1 MKYRYSDDKYTV
13 SFLKSRLQDN
23 DGYCPSH
30 LDSRGIEEYKCPCKD
45 FRENTKKGETCA
57 CGLYVKVKN

>member
-1 MKYRYSDDKYTV
+1 MKYRYSDDKITV
-13 SFLKSRLQDN
+13 NFVKQRLTDN
-23 DGYCPSH
+23 DGYCPGHSDSH
-30 LDSRGIEEYKCPCKD
+30 GFEDFKCPCKD